1 MPFFKSIRWRVFLCT
16 ALCVAAVG
24 LVSNLYIYQ
33 YLNGIITERAY
44 SIDTL
49 NRRSIAQQLNAEL
62 EKALTLS
69 VQCANHVSV
78 LRAAEAGTPSS
89 NAQMTV
95 MLDAQQVMA
104 DATAVSGVDNYLNK
118 MMLYNREGLLVQSSR
133 QRYPG
138 FFSDWQNLLNSPA
151 YQTMLSTGILSNGL
165 TLMPTSITPYQEQQC
180 LAAVQP
186 VTSGAASSAKAW
198 LYTEFSTDL
207 VTDVLDNY
215 MPSGEYFVTTANGAI
230 LPGALDEALPTSDV
244 RHLQSG
250 DTFAVNGDTWRV
262 EITPLD
268 YSGMQLV
275 SCVNE
280 SALLLDNQKIFHTV
294 LVALLASIVA
304 GIAILALVSGM
315 LTKPVLRLTARIKR
329 ISENDFDYD
338 PTIEKGSDEIAQIG
352 RVVNEMILS
361 VRHLL
366 QETQQQ
372 AEQKRKIELAMLQSQ
387 VNPHFLYNTLD
398 SIHWMAVIQKN
409 PGIQQMARS
418 LSNLLKHMA
427 KGYNHKIPLAEE
439 ISLLEDYIGIM
450 SIRYMDT
457 FEFVNDIN
465 PALYKYS
472 IIKLTLQP
480 LVENAIFHGIEPTG
494 RFGTIRLYAQEKG
507 DDLLITV
514 EDDGQGM
521 DQAAIQRALHSR
533 MQHSHGSMNGIG
545 VSNVNERLRLVY
557 GAPYGLSIDARPGQ
571 YTRMTVR
578 IPKEEAN

>member
-180 LAAVQP
+180 LAALQP

-480 LVENAIFHGIEPTG
+480 LVEIAIFH
-494 RFGTIRLYAQEKG
+494 
-507 DDLLITV
+507 
-514 EDDGQGM
+514 
-521 DQAAIQRALHSR
+521 
-533 MQHSHGSMNGIG
+533 
-545 VSNVNERLRLVY
+545 
-557 GAPYGLSIDARPGQ
+557 
-571 YTRMTVR
+571 
-578 IPKEEAN
+578 